1 MSGGPGGLLAVSE
14 HGSPPLVE
22 PPGEEGAKQMLGIE
36 MLIDESWIISIVVF
50 IARQRR
56 YISM

>member
-14 HGSPPLVE
+14 HGSPPFVE

-50 IARQRR
+50 IGRQRR
-56 YISM
+56 YISI